1 MSMWYRGTKV
11 HTRTSAETVTAKEL
25 MLRGP
30 NVLSEM
36 TFRDWRAMFGD
47 MFLHERLR
55 VRIQV
60 IQEGDRHE

>member
-1 MSMWYRGTKV
+1 MTHRTRV
-11 HTRTSAETVTAKEL
+11 HARISAETVTAKEL

-30 NVLSEM
+30 SALAEL
-36 TFRDWRAMFGD
+36 TFRNWRAMFGE

-60 IQEGDRHE
+60 IQEGDSHG